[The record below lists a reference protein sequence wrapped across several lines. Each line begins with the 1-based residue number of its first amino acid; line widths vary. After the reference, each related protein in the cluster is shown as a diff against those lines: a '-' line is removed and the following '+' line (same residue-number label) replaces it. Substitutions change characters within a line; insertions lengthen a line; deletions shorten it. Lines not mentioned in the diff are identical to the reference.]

1 MKKFTLSLFGIYS
14 ILILHT
20 SCTNEKPIST
30 VNVSKPQL
38 DQVSSNNNSKTPEKP
53 KEVIQINE
61 YQLAEISGQ
70 FPPRGGF
77 LQYDKKKKKWCSRPS
92 AGDIMSYTTVMELK
106 DPSDIPDLS
115 DYFDQSTTNKLNSCK
130 LLMKSQG
137 NIQTITLYFQG
148 NVIYKNSLELG
159 PNKKGINNIKLPD
172 LRKLNLNGIGEPH
185 MMMENGR
192 NYELHLDT
200 SQPMIKFE
208 NEFGNY
214 ELRFERIGG

>member
-1 MKKFTLSLFGIYS
+1 
-14 ILILHT
+14 
-20 SCTNEKPIST
+20 
-30 VNVSKPQL
+30 VSKPQL

-70 FPPRGGF
+70 FPPRGGL
-77 LQYDKKKKKWCSRPS
+77 LQFDKNKKKWCSRMS
-92 AGDIMSYTTVMELK
+92 MGSMMSYAKVNEIE
-106 DPSDIPDLS
+106 DFSDVPDLS

-130 LLMKSQG
+130 LLVKSQG
-137 NIQTITLYFQG
+137 NIQNITLYFQG
-148 NVIYKNSLELG
+148 NVIYRNSIELG
-159 PNKKGINNIKLPD
+159 ANKKAINNIKLPD
-172 LRKLNLNGIGEPH
+172 LRKLNLNGIGEPYILL
-185 MMMENGR
+185 ENGR

-200 SQPMIKFE
+200 SQPIIKFE